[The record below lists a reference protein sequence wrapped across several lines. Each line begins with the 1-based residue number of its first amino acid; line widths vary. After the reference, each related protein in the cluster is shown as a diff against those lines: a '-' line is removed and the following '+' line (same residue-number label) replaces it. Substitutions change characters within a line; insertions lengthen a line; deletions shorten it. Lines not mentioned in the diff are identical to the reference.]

1 MDPNFW
7 HERWQKKETG
17 FHQPAVNDLLQL
29 YWSRLG
35 LEAGSK
41 VFVPLCGRSLDM
53 VWLADQGHRVI
64 GAELSQI
71 AIDEF
76 FTERGFAPATSTN
89 ASFNVKSAGPF
100 EIWCGDFFDLPTSA
114 TAGVAGVYDRASL
127 IAFPAAMQGRYA
139 AKLKE
144 LAPPESPLLLITLDY
159 DQKQMTGPP
168 FATPRSQVHSLFADR
183 YKIEELAC
191 QSALEQSPRLMQR
204 GLTSLE
210 VCAYALRPI

>member
-1 MDPNFW
+1 MDRNFW

-17 FHQPAVNDLLQL
+17 FHQPTVNDLLQL
-29 YWSRLG
+29 YWPRLG
-35 LEAGSK
+35 LEAGSE

-53 VWLADQGHRVI
+53 VWLAEQGHRVI

-76 FTERGFAPATSTN
+76 FAERGLTPEVSTH
-89 ASFNVKSAGPF
+89 AGFTIKSADAF
-100 EIWCGDFFDLPTSA
+100 ELWCGDFFELPPRA
-114 TAGVAGVYDRASL
+114 VAGMASTYDRASL

-144 LAPPESPLLLITLDY
+144 LTRAKVPLLLITLDY
-159 DQKQMTGPP
+159 DQNQMAGPP
-168 FATPRSQVHSLFADR
+168 FSTPRDRVHDLFADR
-183 YKIEELAC
+183 YEIEELAC
-191 QSALEQSPRLMQR
+191 RSALEQNPRLTQR

-210 VCAYALRPI
+210 ECAYVLRPI